1 MKTRRL
7 LLSSTALLPLAGAAQ
22 AQRPNIMLIVV
33 DDMGY
38 SDLNCF
44 GGEVESPN
52 LDALASSGMRFTQF
66 YNSGRSC
73 PSRAQLMTGRYAQT
87 VGITGMGLS
96 LTKDCVTIPEVL
108 REAGYHTGMSGKWHL
123 SLTQGIGNNSDQM
136 KWLSHQSYFGNRPFA
151 PIDTYPCNRGFDQ
164 HWGTIWGVTDH
175 FDPFSLVH
183 NEEPIFTESIPE
195 DFYYA
200 DFVADK
206 AIDMMDEM
214 TADGKPFFMYVAF
227 QEPHWPV
234 QAKPQ
239 DIAKYKGKY
248 DEGWDVL
255 RQRRYQRM
263 QELGLI
269 SPDETPVASNA
280 SGRKWADEPDKAFQS
295 ANMEVHAA
303 MIDCVDQN
311 IGRIIDEL
319 KRRGIFDNT
328 LIIFTSD
335 NGASSENYGIG
346 EFDRHDRTRSGQM
359 VVHNSPTPGGQLTYN
374 YLHTG
379 WAGAVNTPYRYWK
392 TTQFHGGTAAPTI
405 VHWPAGMAKDKEGT
419 IMSQPCSFLDVM
431 PTCLELAGADYPSF
445 YAGNSIK
452 PLCKEARSFVPLLQ
466 GKESWDDERTMY
478 WEHEN
483 GKAIRKG
490 NWRLTALAN
499 GGWQLF
505 DLAHDLSETN
515 NVAAEYPD
523 KVREMKSLWN
533 TWAKSVGLSVPEDI
547 PETKTELIFHY
558 PFDGSLDDASPA
570 KYVLSPSANGVSYGT
585 GKVSQALH
593 LNGNAQYLDLNTTG
607 LFDTRTTQTTFC
619 AWVYDENTT
628 APGAGSQQDGSNY
641 FRDEVILAQKDN
653 AGTGRIFLYGR
664 AEAPTSGGTPTF
676 FFNNFL
682 GGSQHRASAGSLK
695 PGTWQHVAVVCDP
708 VSQCITYYID
718 GERDCT
724 LSVGAFETCTGGF
737 RIGGHKAGKDYFKGY
752 IDDAWF
758 FKGILSAE
766 EIRQIRD
773 SSFDP
778 SPYIPE
784 GDDEDKPMVI
794 STSKAYTM
802 TGYNNSNTYIKDQEG
817 FDILKVGALDN
828 TCLWQFED
836 AGNGQFYVKNVK
848 TGRYVQACGNLET
861 TINLGTEPVAYVV
874 VNCSDKEGDDS
885 FGLTSAD
892 HANTAF
898 TTGCVGLNWR
908 NDGNNIVQCYN
919 AAAGTNHRSFWKFT
933 EFEPQ
938 TITTSGYATYCAAED
953 VVILG
958 AQAYKGIVGSS
969 YVSLSKV
976 NDVPAGSA
984 VVLKGSLYATVAK
997 TATSDM
1003 SGNDLIP
1010 SVGIKADGS
1019 QYVLTNVDGKVGFYK
1034 VKAGTTIPAGKAYIT
1049 SDAGVKAFYF
1059 EGDDATSVNEGLRKK
1074 NEESEAAIYNLVGQ
1088 RLQKKQ
1094 KGINIVGTKKVLL

>member
-1 MKTRRL
+1 MKKRKL
-7 LLSSTALLPLAGAAQ
+7 LLSSTALLPIIGAAQ

-38 SDLNCF
+38 SDLECF

-52 LDALASSGMRFTQF
+52 LNALAASGMRFTQF

-96 LTKDCVTIPEVL
+96 LTHDCVTIPEAL
-108 REAGYHTGMSGKWHL
+108 KDAGYHTGMSGKWHL
-123 SLTQGIGNNSDQM
+123 SLTQGIGNKEDQM
-136 KWLSHQSYFGNRPFA
+136 KWLSHQSYFDNRPFA
-151 PIDTYPCNRGFDQ
+151 PLDTYPCNRGFDQ

-248 DEGWDVL
+248 DDGWDAL
-255 RQRRYQRM
+255 SERRYNRM
-263 QELGLI
+263 LELGLI
-269 SPDETPVASNA
+269 NSEEMPVAANA
-280 SGRKWADEPDKAFQS
+280 SGRKWEDETNKAFQS

-303 MIDCVDQN
+303 MVDCVDQN

-335 NGASSENYGIG
+335 NGASSENYNIG
-346 EFDRHDRTRSGQM
+346 DFDRHDRTRSGQM

-431 PTCLELAGADYPSF
+431 PTCLELAGATYPSF
-445 YAGNSIK
+445 YGGNSIK
-452 PLCKEARSFVPLLQ
+452 PMCDEARSFVPLLQ
-466 GKESWDDERTMY
+466 EKDSWDDERTMY

-490 NWRLTALAN
+490 NWRLTALAG

-505 DLAHDLSETN
+505 DLEHDLSETN
-515 NVAAEYPD
+515 NVAVEYPE

-533 TWAKSVGLSVPEDI
+533 IWAKSVGLNVAEDI
-547 PETKTELIFHY
+547 TETKTELIFHY
-558 PFDGSLDDASPA
+558 PFDGNLDDASPA
-570 KYVLSPSANGVSYGT
+570 KYVLSASANGVSYGT
-585 GKVSQALH
+585 GKVGQALH

-607 LFDTRTTQTTFC
+607 IFDTRTTQSTFC
-619 AWVYDENTT
+619 AWVYDENTE
-628 APGAGSQQDGSNY
+628 APNASNQTENGIY
-641 FRDEVILAQKDN
+641 FRDEIILAQKDN
-653 AGTGRIFLYGR
+653 NGTGRIYLYGR
-664 AEAPTSGGTPTF
+664 AEVPTSGGTPTF
-676 FFNNFL
+676 VYNNFL
-682 GGSQHRASAGSLK
+682 GGTQHRATAGSLK

-708 VSQCITYYID
+708 VGQNITYYIN

-724 LSVGAFETCTGGF
+724 VSAGSFETCTGGF

-773 SSFDP
+773 NSFDP
-778 SPYIPE
+778 SAYYPDNG
-784 GDDEDKPMVI
+784 GDEPTAENWPLKG
-794 STSKAYTM
+794 KAYTIRNFSGTPAYM
-802 TGYNNSNTYIKDQEG
+802 VDNEESDDRISCEASIGDAACWIFVPTGNAQCYFVRN
-817 FDILKVGALDN
+817 LL
-828 TCLWQFED
+828 
-836 AGNGQFYVKNVK
+836 
-848 TGRYVQACGNLET
+848 TGRYIQGYAKTSEQMVCMGSEGVEYYVAPQTSEGGRYGFACTSVTPHDFSSG
-861 TINLGTEPVAYVV
+861 TI
-874 VNCSDKEGDDS
+874 
-885 FGLTSAD
+885 
-892 HANTAF
+892 
-898 TTGCVGLNWR
+898 GLNLRAESNQANWY
-908 NDGNNIVQCYN
+908 VQTYA
-919 AAAGTNHRSFWKFT
+919 AAAGTNHRSFWT
-933 EFEPQ
+933 L
-938 TITTSGYATYCAAED
+938 AEAPED
-953 VVILG
+953 I
-958 AQAYKGIVGSS
+958 
-969 YVSLSKV
+969 
-976 NDVPAGSA
+976 
-984 VVLKGSLYATVAK
+984 
-997 TATSDM
+997 ATS
-1003 SGNDLIP
+1003 L
-1010 SVGIKADGS
+1010 
-1019 QYVLTNVDGKVGFYK
+1019 
-1034 VKAGTTIPAGKAYIT
+1034 
-1049 SDAGVKAFYF
+1049 
-1059 EGDDATSVNEGLRKK
+1059 
-1074 NEESEAAIYNLVGQ
+1074 
-1088 RLQKKQ
+1088 
-1094 KGINIVGTKKVLL
+1094 KVLPNEDETFNAQNGQWFDLQGRPATKQAGIRVQQGKKFVQK